1 VLADQFVIGLLV
13 DFLLVAIPPSHPAAI
28 RAELLLPATFGLHQ
42 RLTTVFAGLG
52 AWNVPVAVDVRTNG
66 AGRQAQLSCD
76 LGRTVSLQPHIV
88 NSDLILQ
95 FHSDTPSV
103 LTAKGG

>member
-28 RAELLLPATFGLHQ
+28 RAELLLPATLGLHQ

-52 AWNVPVAVDVRTNG
+52 VWNVSVAVDVRTNG
-66 AGRQAQLSCD
+66 AGR
-76 LGRTVSLQPHIV
+76 
-88 NSDLILQ
+88 
-95 FHSDTPSV
+95 
-103 LTAKGG
+103 